1 MLKVVLS
8 SFAMIFLAEL
18 GDKTQL
24 AVFSLAIESRYPWAV
39 LLGAGVALVLSSLLA
54 VLLASVV
61 GKSIP
66 DAWTRAV
73 RIGAGGLFILVGL
86 WTILKA

>member
-24 AVFSLAIESRYPWAV
+24 AVFSLSIESRWPWAV
-39 LLGAGVALVLSSLLA
+39 LVGAGAALVLSSALA
-54 VLLASVV
+54 VLLAVV
-61 GKSIP
+61 VSKSIP
-66 DAWTRAV
+66 DAWARAV
-73 RIGAGGLFILVGL
+73 RFGAGGLFILVGL